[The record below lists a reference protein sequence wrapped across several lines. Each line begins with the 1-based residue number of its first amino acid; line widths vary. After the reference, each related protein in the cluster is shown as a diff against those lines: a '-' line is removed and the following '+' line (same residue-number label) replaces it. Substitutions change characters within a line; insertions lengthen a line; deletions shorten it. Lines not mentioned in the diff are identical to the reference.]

1 MYPSVGIARPRLK
14 PDVPEAEGHMI
25 RHSPLDLTLL
35 ALDRDGRA
43 DLMAAIPGLREA
55 PEEGPTTLSELIS
68 ARRRARPAVGEMDG
82 WTILIDTLFAV
93 PDQAEVVHRATRGRN
108 GHAFLWQAAS
118 GSHGFGAHHDGAVYR
133 SAFRSGGEWMI
144 DAGEALPEEAGLP
157 FVEDPEGALAELAS
171 RLTGLDLGDDAIW
184 ELPLTPLVKAPRPS
198 KAGRALGR

>member
-1 MYPSVGIARPRLK
+1 
-14 PDVPEAEGHMI
+14 MI
-25 RHSPLDLTLL
+25 RHSPLNLTLL
-35 ALDRDGRA
+35 AIDRDGRG
-43 DLMAAIPGLREA
+43 DLLAAIPGLREA
-55 PEEGPTTLSELIS
+55 PEEGPVTLPDLIA

-108 GHAFLWQAAS
+108 GYAFLWQAAS
-118 GSHGFGAHHDGAVYR
+118 GSHGFGAHHDGLGYR

-144 DAGEALPEEAGLP
+144 DAGEALPEESGLDLAGQ
-157 FVEDPEGALAELAS
+157 PEEALAELAS

-184 ELPLTPLVKAPRPS
+184 ELPLTPLVKAPRRS